1 MHNLNTTTHSHI
13 NNRLYALD
21 WLRVIA
27 AIAVVLFHYIP
38 LLNQDTLP
46 IWLAP
51 FQYGYFG
58 VEIFFMISGF
68 VILMSAE
75 GASTW
80 SFFTSRVT
88 RIYPALWICASIT
101 AISALLIVNDKYEVS
116 IAQYLANLTL
126 LHRQFS
132 QSHLDGVYWTLTIE
146 LRFYLLIGVFI
157 WLKKL
162 DKLPVFLNLWLLV
175 CAFSLATKENPSKLL
190 YWGSYFIAG
199 AYFYYIHK
207 HGLALKRI
215 LPLSIALCC
224 SLYQA
229 YDYTKGDLSQT
240 TAMAI
245 IFVAYCLFAVI
256 IFYTSSWQP
265 NPMFAKI
272 TVIGGAMTYP
282 LYLVHQNAGIVL
294 FNLLPDWVSPLAKI
308 GMVCVIMLLL
318 AFIIAHY
325 LEKPLS
331 KKVKQGLVSLRERQ
345 LKKKP
350 EIPSIKRA

>member
-1 MHNLNTTTHSHI
+1 MHNLSTTAHPHI

-101 AISALLIVNDKYEVS
+101 AISALLIANDKYEVS

-162 DKLPVFLNLWLLV
+162 DKLPIFLNLWLLV

-190 YWGSYFIAG
+190 YWGSYFISG
-199 AYFYYIHK
+199 AYFYYIYK
-207 HGLALKRI
+207 HGLALKR
-215 LPLSIALCC
+215 LVPLGIALCC

-229 YDYTKGDLSQT
+229 YDYTKGDLSQS

-245 IFVAYCLFAVI
+245 IFMAYCLFAAIVL
-256 IFYTSSWQP
+256 YTSSWQP
-265 NPMFAKI
+265 NLIFAKI

-282 LYLVHQNAGIVL
+282 LYLVHQNAGIVF
-294 FNLLPDWVSPLAKI
+294 FNLLPDSASSFSKLGVVLMS
-308 GMVCVIMLLL
+308 MLLL

-331 KKVKQGLVSLRERQ
+331 KKMKLGLTSLRDKQ
-345 LKKKP
+345 LKKK
-350 EIPSIKRA
+350 A

>member
-1 MHNLNTTTHSHI
+1 MHNLNTIPPSYP
-13 NNRLYALD
+13 RLYALD

-38 LLNQDTLP
+38 LLDQGTLP
-46 IWLAP
+46 IWLSP

-58 VEIFFMISGF
+58 VEVFFMISGF

-101 AISALLIVNDKYEVS
+101 AISALLITNDKYEVS
-116 IAQYLANLTL
+116 IAQYLTNLTL
-126 LHRQFS
+126 LHRQLS
-132 QSHLDGVYWTLTIE
+132 QPHLDGVYWTLTIE

-162 DKLPVFLNLWLLV
+162 EKLPVFLNLWLLV

-190 YWGSYFIAG
+190 YWGAYFIAG
-199 AYFYYIHK
+199 AYFYYIYK
-207 HGLALKRI
+207 YGLTLKRI
-215 LPLSIALCC
+215 IPLSIALFC

-229 YDYTKGDLSQT
+229 YDYTKDDLSQP

-245 IFVAYCLFAVI
+245 ILMAYCLFAAI

-265 NPMFAKI
+265 NPIFTKI
-272 TVIGGAMTYP
+272 TVIAGAMTYP
-282 LYLVHQNAGIVL
+282 LYLVHQNAGIVF
-294 FNLLPDWVSPLAKI
+294 FNLLPDSVSSLTRVSL
-308 GMVCVIMLLL
+308 VCASMLIL
-318 AFIIAHY
+318 AFIVTHY

-331 KKVKQGLVSLRERQ
+331 KKVKQGLTSLRE
-345 LKKKP
+345 KK
-350 EIPSIKRA
+350 